1 MGGCMEKL
9 FYKTC
14 RHGNCGSN
22 VMFHNIDE
30 CGYGTNLKSLE
41 TYTLKQAQKEM
52 DYQDGS
58 LLLLKSEVDKLA
70 IKRVD
75 MQYLDIKNGTPTNM
89 NDECVVVINSVYDGN
104 DIQFNSNDGVTFDLS
119 KAKVIPLQL
128 ALAYTNQNKSIWLKS
143 YLESIS
149 RDTFQAGNINKRKMI
164 TAGGIKYRTPRPSKA
179 MGKSRGN
186 CPTCGKLTWDYD
198 PHVNHYC
205 KEHTQDEGYGY
216 GYN

>member
-1 MGGCMEKL
+1 MERL

-22 VMFHNIDE
+22 VTFHNKDE
-30 CGYGTNLKSLE
+30 YGYGYGTDLKGLE
-41 TYTLKQAQKEM
+41 TYTFEQAQKQM

-70 IKRVD
+70 VKHVD
-75 MQYLDIKNGTPTNM
+75 MQYLDIKKGAPSKLD
-89 NDECVVVINSVYDGN
+89 DECIIQINGEYDGN
-104 DIQFNSNDGVTFDLS
+104 DIHFYAEIGTTFDLS
-119 KAKVIPLQL
+119 KAKVIPLQV
-128 ALAYTNQNKSIWLKS
+128 ALSYKKGYMTIWSKS

-149 RDTFQAGNINKRKMI
+149 RDTFQAHNINKRKMI
-164 TAGGIKYRTPRPSKA
+164 TAGGIKYRTPRPSRA

-205 KEHTQDEGYGY
+205 KEHEEERYGY
-216 GYN
+216 GYI